1 MNEELKQAANT
12 VFLLESQGVKFYE
25 NVCKKDEIFDQI
37 LAVRRSG
44 LELLKSYADPA
55 DPQVFCALACEDLDA
70 CFIKALNYE
79 LELNAFYENLTDSL
93 SDENFKD
100 VCFRLWATSN
110 NEYIPALKAK
120 LAQILAAQFQGADN
134 ASQEEQAQTSQ
145 NPSENIL
152 NAFDSDSFK
161 QISQTLER
169 ISSGQGSKE
178 DAIALLNNPNF
189 SFFGGLALGGLASMI
204 LSKNLDK
211 NKGKE

>member
-1 MNEELKQAANT
+1 MNEELKQAANA
-12 VFLLESQGVKFYE
+12 VFMLESQGIKFYE

-37 LAVRRSG
+37 LAVRQSG
-44 LELLKSYADPA
+44 LELLKPYADPA

-93 SDENFKD
+93 SDENFK
-100 VCFRLWATSN
+100 
-110 NEYIPALKAK
+110 YIPALKAK
-120 LAQILAAQFQGADN
+120 LAQILAVQFQGADN
-134 ASQEEQAQTSQ
+134 ASQEEQAQTAK

-152 NAFDSDSFK
+152 NAFDSQSFK

-169 ISSGQGSKE
+169 IGSGQGSKE

-189 SFFGGLALGGLASMI
+189 SFFGGLALGGLASMM

-211 NKGKE
+211 NKDKE

>member
-1 MNEELKQAANT
+1 MNEELKQAANA
-12 VFLLESQGVKFYE
+12 VFLLESQGIKFYE

-37 LAVRRSG
+37 LAVRQSG

-79 LELNAFYENLTDSL
+79 LELNAFYENLTDSIN
-93 SDENFKD
+93 DENFKD
-100 VCFRLWATSN
+100 ICFRLWATSN

-120 LAQILAAQFQGADN
+120 LAQILATQFQGADN
-134 ASQEEQAQTSQ
+134 ASQEEQAQTAQ
-145 NPSENIL
+145 NPSDNIL
-152 NAFDSDSFK
+152 NAFDSDGFK

-189 SFFGGLALGGLASMI
+189 SFFGGLALGGLASMM

-211 NKGKE
+211 NKDKE

>member
-1 MNEELKQAANT
+1 MNEELKQAANA
-12 VFLLESQGVKFYE
+12 VFLLESRGIKFYE

-37 LAVRRSG
+37 LAVRQSG
-44 LELLKSYADPA
+44 LELLRPYADPA
-55 DPQVFCALACEDLDA
+55 DSQAFCALACEDLDD

-79 LELNAFYENLTDSL
+79 LELNAFYENLTDNL

-120 LAQILAAQFQGADN
+120 LAQILAARFQSAGN
-134 ASQEEQAQTSQ
+134 ASQEGQAQTAQSQ
-145 NPSENIL
+145 SENIL
-152 NAFDSDSFK
+152 NTFDSSSFN

-169 ISSGQGSKE
+169 ISSGQGGK
-178 DAIALLNNPNF
+178 DDVVALLNNPNV
-189 SFFGGLALGGLASMI
+189 SFFGGLALGGLASMM

-211 NKGKE
+211 DKE

>member
-1 MNEELKQAANT
+1 MNEELKQAANA

-25 NVCKKDEIFDQI
+25 SVKEKDEIFDQI
-37 LAVRRSG
+37 LAVRQSG
-44 LELLKSYADPA
+44 LELLKPYADPT

-93 SDENFKD
+93 GDENFKD
-100 VCFRLWATSN
+100 ICFRLWATSN

-120 LAQILAAQFQGADN
+120 LAQILSVRLQGASN
-134 ASQEEQAQTSQ
+134 AKEEQAQVAQ
-145 NPSENIL
+145 NQSENIL
-152 NAFDSDSFK
+152 NAFDPSSFN

-169 ISSGQGSKE
+169 ISSGQGGKE
-178 DAIALLNNPNF
+178 DIVALLNNPNF
-189 SFFGGLALGGLASMI
+189 SFFGGLALGGLASMV

-211 NKGKE
+211 NKDKE